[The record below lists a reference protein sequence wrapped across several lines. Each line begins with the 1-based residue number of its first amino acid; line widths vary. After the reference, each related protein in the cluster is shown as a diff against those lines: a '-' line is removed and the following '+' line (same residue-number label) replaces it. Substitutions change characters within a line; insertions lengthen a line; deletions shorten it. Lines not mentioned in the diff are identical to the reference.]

1 MRRIRARTVFLMAL
15 LLYALVGLLIGGA
28 LFVLD
33 RLHLVPAAEQTG
45 LDRLGLWILVLFPAI
60 YGFLGGFF
68 GAVAAIFYNGI
79 AAVMGGIEVDL
90 RVKDWGSRAGPPAAG
105 PAAEP
110 DPVGERATAA
120 REEVEQQAVDAGAPT
135 DQGPVEGGE
144 ARPTAVDQEAPAS
157 GS

>member
-1 MRRIRARTVFLMAL
+1 VRVRVRRIRARTVFLMAL
-15 LLYALVGLLIGGA
+15 LLYVVVGLLIGGA

-45 LDRLGLWILVLFPAI
+45 LDRLGGWILLLFPAV
-60 YGFLGGFF
+60 YGFIGGFF

-79 AAVMGGIEVDL
+79 AAVMGGVEVDL

-110 DPVGERATAA
+110 DPAGERATAGTTSD
-120 REEVEQQAVDAGAPT
+120 VGV
-135 DQGPVEGGE
+135 GGE
-144 ARPTAVDQEAPAS
+144 GDVGAEAVGADADDQEPAAS
-157 GS
+157 AS

>member
-1 MRRIRARTVFLMAL
+1 MAL
-15 LLYALVGLLIGGA
+15 LLYGLVGLLIGGA

-45 LDRLGLWILVLFPAI
+45 LDRLGGWILLLFPAV
-60 YGFLGGFF
+60 YGIIGGFF

-79 AAVMGGIEVDL
+79 AAVMGGVEVDL

-110 DPVGERATAA
+110 DPAGERATAGRVA
-120 REEVEQQAVDAGAPT
+120 AAGPT
-135 DQGPVEGGE
+135 TDIEAGGE
-144 ARPTAVDQEAPAS
+144 GDVGAEAVGADADDQEPATS
-157 GS
+157 AS